1 MYEGKIEEKKRK
13 EKRGNNRR
21 KKKLEKEKESRRPF
35 PLNPDLAKEGGGSR
49 KIEREDKV

>member
-13 EKRGNNRR
+13 ERGNNIR
-21 KKKLEKEKESRRPF
+21 KKKLEKESRRRF